1 MWSLTVMRFRKLAM
15 YGAVLVAALT
25 LCCAPTKAMAVESE
39 PNLTEAQSAMVI
51 DAQGNVLYEKNPDE
65 KINMAS
71 VTKVMTA
78 VVALESGVSLDT
90 VCTLSAPALDENAM
104 VAGYQ
109 SGDTSTLRDLLRA
122 ALVYSANDGAY
133 EAAVAVAG
141 SEQAFVQMMN
151 DKAAELGMNNTHFE
165 NSHGLDAEGHHSTV
179 HDLTILARYA
189 MTKHPFI
196 ADTVRQTE
204 VTVPIGGNNVT
215 LPTVDTLLYSYPGL
229 LGIKTGTGN
238 HVTAFLGC
246 ARRNGVTLYTSVLGC
261 QTKEGRFA
269 DTASL
274 LDWAFDTYDAHSYAT
289 PRLREGSRTFAYNF
303 AFSCVV
309 SPDSYATG
317 LSWPDG
323 GEISCKRIVPRDRL
337 FAPGDTVEVR
347 QWTQGEHIVSTCSY
361 SARNQLY
368 RTVSG
373 FGLNDTIFPWL
384 SVTQAA

>member
-1 MWSLTVMRFRKLAM
+1 MWSITVSALESSPIRGVTLAV
-15 YGAVLVAALT
+15 VLASLN
-25 LCCAPTKAMAVESE
+25 APTKAIAVESE
-39 PNLTEAQSAMVI
+39 PNPSEAEAAMVV
-51 DAQGNVLYEKNPDE
+51 DAQGDVLYEKNPDE
-65 KINMAS
+65 EINMAS

-90 VCTLSAPALDENAM
+90 VCTLSAPSLDENAM

-109 SGDTSTLRDLLRA
+109 TGDTSTLRDLLRA

-133 EAAVAVAG
+133 EVAVAVAG

-151 DKAAELGMNNTHFE
+151 DKAAELGMNSTHFE
-165 NSHGLDAEGHHSTV
+165 NSHGLDADGHHSTV

-215 LPTVDTLLYSYPGL
+215 LPTVDTLLSSYPGL
-229 LGIKTGTGN
+229 LGIKTGAGN
-238 HVTAFLGC
+238 YVTSFLGC

-261 QTKEGRFA
+261 KTKEGRFA

-274 LDWAFDTYDAHSYAT
+274 LDWAFGTYDAHSYAN

-309 SPDSYATG
+309 SPDSFATG

-323 GEISCKRIVPRDRL
+323 GDIFLAGASFHGIVSLSQGIQSRCANGHKASISCQRAHTLHATSFAVP
-337 FAPGDTVEVR
+337 
-347 QWTQGEHIVSTCSY
+347 
-361 SARNQLY
+361 
-368 RTVSG
+368 
-373 FGLNDTIFPWL
+373 
-384 SVTQAA
+384 QADLDLKTRFSHGYP

>member
-1 MWSLTVMRFRKLAM
+1 MWSITDKRARKLVICGVILAI
-15 YGAVLVAALT
+15 ALAFSN
-25 LCCAPTKAMAVESE
+25 APTKAMAVESE
-39 PNLTEAQSAMVI
+39 PNLSEAEAAMVV

-65 KINMAS
+65 EINMAS

-90 VCTLSAPALDENAM
+90 VCTLSTPALDENAM

-109 SGDTSTLRDLLRA
+109 SGDTSTLRNLLRA

-133 EAAVAVAG
+133 EVAVAVAG
-141 SEQAFVQMMN
+141 SEDAFVQMMN

-204 VTVPIGGNNVT
+204 VTVPIGGYNVT
-215 LPTVDTLLYSYPGL
+215 LPTVDDLLSTYPGL

-238 HVTAFLGC
+238 YVTTFLGC

-274 LDWAFDTYDAHSYAT
+274 LDWAFDTYEWHSYAS
-289 PRLREGSRTFAYNF
+289 PRLREGSRTFAYNM

-309 SPDSYATG
+309 SPDSYANG

-323 GEISCKRIVPRDRL
+323 GDISCERIVPQDRL
-337 FAPGDTVEVR
+337 FVPGDTVEVR
-347 QWTQGEHIVSTCSY
+347 QWTQGEHVVSTCSY
-361 SARNQLY
+361 SARNQLG

>member
-1 MWSLTVMRFRKLAM
+1 MWSITVKRFRKLAIC
-15 YGAVLVAALT
+15 GVILAVVLAFSY
-25 LCCAPTKAMAVESE
+25 APTNAMAVESE
-39 PNLTEAQSAMVI
+39 PNLSEAEAAMVV

-65 KINMAS
+65 EINMAS

-78 VVALESGVSLDT
+78 VVALESGVSLDK
-90 VCTLSAPALDENAM
+90 VCTLSTPALDENAM

-141 SEQAFVQMMN
+141 SEDAFVQMMN

-215 LPTVDTLLYSYPGL
+215 LPTVDDLLSTYPGL

-238 HVTAFLGC
+238 HVTTFLGC

-261 QTKEGRFA
+261 QTKEGRFT

-274 LDWAFDTYDAHSYAT
+274 LDWAFGTYDSHSYAN

-309 SPDSYATG
+309 SPDSYANG

-323 GEISCKRIVPRDRL
+323 GDISCERILSQDRL
-337 FAPGDTVEVR
+337 ALPGDTVELR
-347 QWTQGEHIVSTCSY
+347 QWTQGQHVIATCSY
-361 SARNQLY
+361 SARSQLGL
-368 RTVSG
+368 TASG
-373 FGLNDTIFPWL
+373 FGLNDSICPWL
-384 SVTQAA
+384 SVTKAA

>member
-1 MWSLTVMRFRKLAM
+1 MWSITDKRARKLVIC
-15 YGAVLVAALT
+15 GVILAVALT
-25 LCCAPTKAMAVESE
+25 FSIAPIKAIAVESE
-39 PNLTEAQSAMVI
+39 PALSEAQAAMVV
-51 DAQGNVLYEKNPDE
+51 DAQGNILYEKNPDE
-65 KINMAS
+65 EINMAS

-90 VCTLSAPALDENAM
+90 VCTLSTPALDENAM

-133 EAAVAVAG
+133 EVAVAVAG
-141 SEQAFVQMMN
+141 SEDAFVQMMN

-204 VTVPIGGNNVT
+204 VTVPIGGYDVT
-215 LPTVDTLLYSYPGL
+215 LPTVDDLLSTYPGL

-238 HVTAFLGC
+238 YVTTFLGC

-274 LDWAFDTYDAHSYAT
+274 LDWAFDTYEWHSYAN
-289 PRLREGSRTFAYNF
+289 PRLREGNRTFAYNM

-309 SPDSYATG
+309 SPDSYANG

-323 GEISCKRIVPRDRL
+323 GDISCERIVPQDRL
-337 FAPGDTVEVR
+337 FVPGDTVEVR
-347 QWTQGEHIVSTCSY
+347 QWTQGEHVVSTCSY
-361 SARNQLY
+361 SARNQLG

>member
-1 MWSLTVMRFRKLAM
+1 MF
-15 YGAVLVAALT
+15 GAILVAALT
-25 LCCAPTKAMAVESE
+25 LCYAPTNAMAVESE

-65 KINMAS
+65 EINMAS

-90 VCTLSAPALDENAM
+90 VCNLSAPALDENAM

-133 EAAVAVAG
+133 EVAVAVAG
-141 SEQAFVQMMN
+141 SEDDFVQMMN

-204 VTVPIGGNNVT
+204 VTVPIGENNVT

-261 QTKEGRFA
+261 QTKEGRFT

-274 LDWAFDTYDAHSYAT
+274 LDWAFGTYDAHSYAS
-289 PRLREGSRTFAYNF
+289 PASVRGVARLPITSPSLASFLLIRMPLGSPGLTGETSLANASFHGIVSLSLGIQSR
-303 AFSCVV
+303 CV
-309 SPDSYATG
+309 SGHKAS
-317 LSWPDG
+317 
-323 GEISCKRIVPRDRL
+323 ISCQRAHTLRATS
-337 FAPGDTVEVR
+337 FATP
-347 QWTQGEHIVSTCSY
+347 
-361 SARNQLY
+361 
-368 RTVSG
+368 
-373 FGLNDTIFPWL
+373 
-384 SVTQAA
+384 